1 MRLLGGQHA
10 EAGDEIA
17 QGEAIAGEAD
27 LEEVE
32 HDGEVVAL
40 AVELGVGMGGAVG
53 RCDVWVVCTLGA
65 GVAGP
70 ADVVRGQ
77 VGAGVFV
84 PGAAAGDLVMVEVH

>member
-10 EAGDEIA
+10 EVGDEIA

-40 AVELGVGMGGAVG
+40 AVELGVGERGAVCG
-53 RCDVWVVCTLGA
+53 RDVRVVCTLGA

-70 ADVVRGQ
+70 VDIVRGQ
-77 VGAGVFV
+77 VGAG
-84 PGAAAGDLVMVEVH
+84 PYSSQAQPRAIS